1 MYKNDTIIHFSARI
15 KPGARVWEEHWW
27 KVWPIKQPDENIE
40 FAVEYNGRHFDCK
53 AFGYGQRG
61 SGESYG
67 NGSLFVTD
75 MSDFVDSPD
84 LAHVAIIVFEHQKNK
99 ILEKIVAAAKEL
111 DDLRQ
116 SYETLLTKA
125 PKPVR

>member
-1 MYKNDTIIHFSARI
+1 MNDVTVRFMARI
-15 KPGARVWEEHWW
+15 KPGAKVFEEHWW
-27 KVWPIKQPDENIE
+27 KAWPINPKDAQIE

-61 SGESYG
+61 GGESYG

-84 LAHVAIIVFEHQKNK
+84 LEPVRIIVFQHQKNK
-99 ILEKIVAAAKEL
+99 ILEKIVTAAKEL
-111 DDLRQ
+111 DELRQ
-116 SYETLLTKA
+116 SYETLLTNA
-125 PKPVR
+125 PKQST

>member
-1 MYKNDTIIHFSARI
+1 MSDSIIHFCAQI

-27 KVWPIKQPDENIE
+27 KEWPIKSKDVSIS
-40 FAVEYNGRHFDCK
+40 FTVEYNGIHFVCK

-61 SGESYG
+61 SGDSYG
-67 NGSLFVTD
+67 NGSIFVTD

-84 LAHVAIIVFEHQKNK
+84 LEPVAIIVFQHQKNK
-99 ILEKIVAAAKEL
+99 ILEKIVTAAKAL
-111 DDLRQ
+111 DELRQ

-125 PKPVR
+125 PKPVK